1 MKKASKKPVT
11 IPAKKRVGKQIRAA
25 RERLGLTQEEMAEI
39 FDVDVMTVSRWERDV
54 FLPQSPPAILMALEH
69 LQFQRLL
76 DGNELLRSVERR
88 RAELD
93 ALSELLDRER
103 EEFDKSMRVK
113 Q

>member
-54 FLPQSPPAILMALEH
+54 FLPQSPPAILIALEH

-76 DGNELLRSVERR
+76 DVNELLRSVERR
-88 RAELD
+88 HPHPD
-93 ALSELLDRER
+93 APTHLLARER
-103 EEFDKSMRVK
+103 EDFHKSMRV
-113 Q
+113 QQ